1 MRAMQMPPV
10 SAGYSVNLKPSE
22 GVSKPVQAVQVLTSL
37 FAMNSINKFIT
48 FFGSVGLVGFG
59 LTRLDSVFESM
70 ADRYEWRDA

>member
-1 MRAMQMPPV
+1 MPV
-10 SAGYSVNLKPSE
+10 STSAASQAKEFPSQF
-22 GVSKPVQAVQVLTSL
+22 KQHKVLTSL